1 MCTQLKLVG
10 IVCYII
16 IVCPF
21 LLQSAHDVITK
32 NGPNTTIRTHHT
44 APFQNLLAIGM
55 TADLEYD
62 DLQSSAPHPV
72 KRRQP
77 LLPLGYTRSRTTSKL
92 EPDIVFI
99 EYASD
104 ILAEGCQLHNPPPPV
119 KTFEEEYVCIQQ
131 KKFVV
136 IVIGLIMS
144 VSCQPTPSPI
154 YELPG
159 TEEVASDD
167 GLSRQGGLLATVGS
181 LIPSLLTPLVGNFG
195 TGLINAI
202 TATLMGREL
211 ALISPRGLAEPIATG
226 PVRGPAPSRG

>member
-104 ILAEGCQLHNPPPPV
+104 ILAEA
-119 KTFEEEYVCIQQ
+119 
-131 KKFVV
+131 
-136 IVIGLIMS
+136 
-144 VSCQPTPSPI
+144 
-154 YELPG
+154 
-159 TEEVASDD
+159 EEVRSYRHRADHVSE
-167 GLSRQGGLLATVGS
+167 LSANTVPYLRVTGDRGGGQ
-181 LIPSLLTPLVGNFG
+181 
-195 TGLINAI
+195 
-202 TATLMGREL
+202 
-211 ALISPRGLAEPIATG
+211 
-226 PVRGPAPSRG
+226 